1 VYTHICLITNLLNTI
16 LKSNLLCLSAI
27 PTHNLKFKLEKK
39 IEKKPELM
47 ILLWLIKHMDNESS
61 VCATLVIS
69 NSLLMHD
76 LITKYVTNPRGA
88 RCTHFFYA
96 VIRRIDKKKNIY
108 FDCMTQSLLLSW
120 NSILFFHQHVLK
132 CMDSFY

>member
-1 VYTHICLITNLLNTI
+1 
-16 LKSNLLCLSAI
+16 
-27 PTHNLKFKLEKK
+27 
-39 IEKKPELM
+39 M

-108 FDCMTQSLLLSW
+108 LDCMTQSLLLSW